1 MDGVYRA
8 GGQDVGWAGAQ
19 HYRMWKLPGGDPTA
33 FGSFVRV
40 HRPPFAEFTHAH
52 SHPIACNASIEAVS
66 SRWNSSGAFAREAVM
81 SEADLLSNASAW
93 MGHPRRIL
101 TDLRSHTGNMR

>member
-1 MDGVYRA
+1 
-8 GGQDVGWAGAQ
+8 
-19 HYRMWKLPGGDPTA
+19 MWKLPGGDSTSSA
-33 FGSFVRV
+33 A
-40 HRPPFAEFTHAH
+40 RPISDFTHAH

-66 SRWNSSGAFAREAVM
+66 SRWNSSGALGREAVM

-93 MGHPRRIL
+93 MEHPRCIP